1 METLIIVLFTIGYLC
16 IALEHPIKINKTASA
31 LLTGVLCWTLFM
43 LSSPSQSVLE
53 SEHYHSF
60 VSHLQIDEGVE
71 KVASMGQDEIYH
83 NFIFEQLGEHL
94 NSISQILFFLMG
106 AMTIVELVDA
116 HHGFRF
122 ITDRIS
128 TRNPKKLLWIVGW
141 VSFFLSAVLDNLTT
155 TIVMISLIR
164 KLIPNNQMRLFF
176 AGIIVIAANAGGAW
190 TPIGDVTTTMLWI
203 GGQISSGNIMVTLFL
218 PSVACL
224 LVPLLYLNF
233 TLKGTLGEIEEKPIQ
248 NNETVVTTGKLMLFI
263 GVGALVFVPIFKTVT
278 HLPPYIGMLLGLGVL
293 WVVSELINPDLDEAE
308 KKNYTAAG
316 ALSRIDVPSVLFFLG
331 ILLAVG
337 ALETMQV
344 LHHLASWLDKSL
356 GDQRII
362 VTLIGLLSAIVDN
375 VPLVAASMGMYS
387 MDIYY
392 QDHLVWEYLAYCAG
406 TGGSILVIGSAAG
419 VAAMGMEKIDF
430 IWYLKRISLLAMLGY
445 FAGAAIYLLIQP
457 YLAVHPPQ

>member
-141 VSFFLSAVLDNLTT
+141 VSFFLSAVLDT
-155 TIVMISLIR
+155 
-164 KLIPNNQMRLFF
+164 
-176 AGIIVIAANAGGAW
+176 
-190 TPIGDVTTTMLWI
+190 
-203 GGQISSGNIMVTLFL
+203 
-218 PSVACL
+218 
-224 LVPLLYLNF
+224 
-233 TLKGTLGEIEEKPIQ
+233 
-248 NNETVVTTGKLMLFI
+248 
-263 GVGALVFVPIFKTVT
+263 
-278 HLPPYIGMLLGLGVL
+278 
-293 WVVSELINPDLDEAE
+293 
-308 KKNYTAAG
+308 
-316 ALSRIDVPSVLFFLG
+316 
-331 ILLAVG
+331 
-337 ALETMQV
+337 
-344 LHHLASWLDKSL
+344 
-356 GDQRII
+356 
-362 VTLIGLLSAIVDN
+362 
-375 VPLVAASMGMYS
+375 
-387 MDIYY
+387 
-392 QDHLVWEYLAYCAG
+392 
-406 TGGSILVIGSAAG
+406 
-419 VAAMGMEKIDF
+419 
-430 IWYLKRISLLAMLGY
+430 
-445 FAGAAIYLLIQP
+445 
-457 YLAVHPPQ
+457 